1 MPKLTKVEVIRDDL
15 TRKMERDERV
25 PVTGVASLLIPP
37 SD

>member
-1 MPKLTKVEVIRDDL
+1 MPELTIVELIRDDL

-25 PVTGVASLLIPP
+25 PVTGLASLLIPP